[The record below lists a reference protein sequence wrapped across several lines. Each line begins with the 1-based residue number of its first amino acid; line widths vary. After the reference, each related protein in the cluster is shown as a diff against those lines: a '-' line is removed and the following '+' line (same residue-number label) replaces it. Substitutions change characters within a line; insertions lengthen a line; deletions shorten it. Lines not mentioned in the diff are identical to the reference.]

1 MLSVLLLEKKVFC
14 LSNVIISKTFIL
26 RIVIE
31 VELIDE
37 NILVELDLGFS
48 LYWVNGF
55 QITTE
60 EDVVVLF
67 TIVFYSILIISCC
80 CIHITVFKN
89 QSPST

>member
-1 MLSVLLLEKKVFC
+1 MFVTCDDL
-14 LSNVIISKTFIL
+14 KTFIS

-80 CIHITVFKN
+80 CIHITV
-89 QSPST
+89 